1 MNILVDGGSALNFVR
16 VHGLGVSSV
25 QSVLY
30 VLSCKRST
38 ALKYTEY
45 SQRVRDRVSR
55 KGRKTMTEGATVL
68 YDCYFIRFTVLYWA
82 AMGTQRQTDS
92 TDNLVQERHT
102 ASGMREECD
111 LEMWIERI
119 L

>member
-1 MNILVDGGSALNFVR
+1 MFLSIGLSHNTNARQHACNSQLRCNPVELQLVDGIR
-16 VHGLGVSSV
+16 VP
-25 QSVLY
+25 
-30 VLSCKRST
+30 
-38 ALKYTEY
+38 TEY

-55 KGRKTMTEGATVL
+55 KGRKTMTEGAIVL

>member
-1 MNILVDGGSALNFVR
+1 M
-16 VHGLGVSSV
+16 
-25 QSVLY
+25 Y
-30 VLSCKRST
+30 
-38 ALKYTEY
+38 
-45 SQRVRDRVSR
+45 
-55 KGRKTMTEGATVL
+55 

>member
-1 MNILVDGGSALNFVR
+1 
-16 VHGLGVSSV
+16 
-25 QSVLY
+25 
-30 VLSCKRST
+30 
-38 ALKYTEY
+38 
-45 SQRVRDRVSR
+45 
-55 KGRKTMTEGATVL
+55 MTEGATVL

-92 TDNLVQERHT
+92 TDNLICKKDGRKTHTDT